1 MKHGGNVWED
11 GKPEMWMD
19 FSANLR
25 PEGTP
30 YWVMQAM
37 QDTLFHTRYY
47 PDRTMKAAKHGLA
60 VYAGVSPE
68 CILPTAGGA
77 AAIDLA
83 LAMSP
88 GTVHVMPVTFCE
100 YAERA
105 KIHGRSIS
113 VWNGECAP
121 DDTVVICN
129 PNNPTGEAMTRKQ
142 ILSLFEYVQSCGA
155 EMIVD
160 EAFIDFCPECSV
172 RQDVQTGLTVVGS
185 LTKTLCIPGVRLGY
199 VCTAPERIAE
209 LERRALPWAVSALAS
224 AVAEKLPE
232 HIEEIKED
240 AVKNALRREALTA
253 SLRSL
258 GASVMPSFAN
268 FLLADFGCDMTEAAQ
283 RLKERH
289 ILVRTCAS
297 FGLPPC
303 VWRLAIKTEEE
314 NARLIAC
321 LEEELYAREIA
332 DDSGNGLVRR
342 QKRTVQCA
350 AAHHEAGW
358 ISRCAIQGTEH
369 GAQFLCHQRRS

>member
-11 GKPEMWMD
+11 GKPEMWLD

-37 QDTLFHTRYY
+37 QDALFHTRYY
-47 PDRTMKAAKHGLA
+47 PDRTMQAARRGLA
-60 VYAGVSPE
+60 AYASVSPE

-83 LAMSP
+83 SSMSH
-88 GTVHVMPVTFCE
+88 GTVHVMPVTFGE

-105 KIHGRSIS
+105 KMHGRSIS
-113 VWNGECAP
+113 VWNGECSP
-121 DDTVVICN
+121 GDTVVLCN

-160 EAFIDFCPECSV
+160 EAFIDFCPEYSV

-199 VCTAPERIAE
+199 VCAAPERIAE

-224 AVAEKLPE
+224 AVAEKLPK
-232 HIEEIKED
+232 HLEEIKED
-240 AVKNALRREALTA
+240 AAKNALRREKLAVALQA
-253 SLRSL
+253 L
-258 GASVMPSFAN
+258 GAKVMPSAAN
-268 FLLADFGCDMTEAAQ
+268 FLLADFGCDMTEAAA
-283 RLKERH
+283 RLKEKQ

-303 VWRLAIKTEEE
+303 VWRLAVKTEEE

-358 ISRCAIQGTEH
+358 IPRCAVQGAEH

>member
-30 YWVMQAM
+30 YWVMQTM
-37 QDTLFHTRYY
+37 QDALFHTRYY
-47 PDRTMKAAKHGLA
+47 PDQAMKAAKHGLA

-83 LAMSP
+83 LSMSS
-88 GTVHVMPVTFCE
+88 GTVHVMPVTFSE

-105 KIHGRSIS
+105 KVHGRSVS

-121 DDTVVICN
+121 GDTVVLCN
-129 PNNPTGEAMTRKQ
+129 PNNPTGEVRTRKQ
-142 ILSLFEYVQSCGA
+142 ILSLLEHVRSCGA

-160 EAFIDFCPECSV
+160 EAFIDFCPEYSV

-199 VCTAPERIAE
+199 VCAVPERIAE
-209 LERRALPWAVSALAS
+209 FERHALPWSVSALAS
-224 AVAEKLPE
+224 AVAAKLPE
-232 HIEEIKED
+232 YLEEIKAD
-240 AVKNALRREALTA
+240 TAKNAARREKMGAALRT
-253 SLRSL
+253 L
-258 GASVMPSFAN
+258 GAKVLPSSAN
-268 FLLADFGCDMTEAAQ
+268 FLLADFGCDMTEAAI
-283 RLKERH
+283 RLKEKR

-303 VWRLAIKTEEE
+303 VWRLAVKTEEE

-358 ISRCAIQGTEH
+358 IPRCAVQGAEH

>member
-1 MKHGGNVWED
+1 
-11 GKPEMWMD
+11 
-19 FSANLR
+19 
-25 PEGTP
+25 
-30 YWVMQAM
+30 
-37 QDTLFHTRYY
+37 
-47 PDRTMKAAKHGLA
+47 
-60 VYAGVSPE
+60 
-68 CILPTAGGA
+68 
-77 AAIDLA
+77 
-83 LAMSP
+83 
-88 GTVHVMPVTFCE
+88 
-100 YAERA
+100 
-105 KIHGRSIS
+105 
-113 VWNGECAP
+113 
-121 DDTVVICN
+121 
-129 PNNPTGEAMTRKQ
+129 MTRKQ

-199 VCTAPERIAE
+199 VCAAPERIAE

-240 AVKNALRREALTA
+240 AAKNALRREALTA

-303 VWRLAIKTEEE
+303 VWRLAVKTEEE

-358 ISRCAIQGTEH
+358 IPRCAVQGAEH
-369 GAQFLCHQRRS
+369 GAQFLCHQRRF

>member
-11 GKPEMWMD
+11 GKPEMWLD

-30 YWVMQAM
+30 HWVMQAM
-37 QDTLFHTRYY
+37 QDALFHTRYY
-47 PDRTMKAAKHGLA
+47 PDRAMKSAKYGLA
-60 VYAGVSPE
+60 AYAGVLPE

-83 LAMSP
+83 LSMSP
-88 GTVHVMPVTFCE
+88 GAVHVMPVTFGE

-113 VWNGECAP
+113 IWNGECAQG
-121 DDTVVICN
+121 DTVVLCN

-160 EAFIDFCPECSV
+160 EAFIDFCPEYSV
-172 RQDVQTGLTVVGS
+172 RKDVQTGLTVVGS

-199 VCTAPERIAE
+199 VCAAPERIAE

-303 VWRLAIKTEEE
+303 VWRLAVKTEEE

-358 ISRCAIQGTEH
+358 IPRCAVQGAEH
-369 GAQFLCHQRRS
+369 GAQFLCYQRRS

>member
-11 GKPEMWMD
+11 GKPETWLD

-30 YWVMQAM
+30 TWVMQAM
-37 QDTLFHTRYY
+37 QDALFYTRYY

-60 VYAGVSPE
+60 AYVGVSPE

-113 VWNGECAP
+113 IWNGECAQ

-129 PNNPTGEAMTRKQ
+129 PNNPTGEARTRKQ

-160 EAFIDFCPECSV
+160 EAFIDFCPEYSV
-172 RQDVQTGLTVVGS
+172 KQDVQPGLTVVGS

-199 VCTAPERIAE
+199 VCAVPKRIAE
-209 LERRALPWAVSALAS
+209 FERHTLPWSVSALAS
-224 AVAEKLPE
+224 AVAAKLPE
-232 HIEEIKED
+232 HIEEIKAD
-240 AVKNALRREALTA
+240 AAKNALRREKMEAALRT
-253 SLRSL
+253 L
-258 GASVMPSFAN
+258 GAKVLPSSAN
-268 FLLADFGCDMTEAAQ
+268 FLLADFGCDMTEAAI
-283 RLKERH
+283 RLKEKH

-297 FGLPPC
+297 FGLPPS

-332 DDSGNGLVRR
+332 DDSGDRFIRGQERA
-342 QKRTVQCA
+342 VQCA
-350 AAHHEAGW
+350 ASHHEAGW
-358 ISRCAIQGTEH
+358 IPRCAVQGAEH
-369 GAQFLCHQRRS
+369 GAQFFRHQRRF

>member
-11 GKPEMWMD
+11 GNPEAWLD

-30 YWVMQAM
+30 HWVMQAM
-37 QDTLFHTRYY
+37 QDALFHTRYY
-47 PDRTMKAAKHGLA
+47 PDRAMKSAKYGLA
-60 VYAGVSPE
+60 AYAGVLPE

-83 LAMSP
+83 LSMLP
-88 GTVHVMPVTFCE
+88 GAVHVMPVTFGE

-113 VWNGECAP
+113 IWNGECAQG
-121 DDTVVICN
+121 DTVVLCN

-160 EAFIDFCPECSV
+160 EAFIDFFPEYSV
-172 RQDVQTGLTVVGS
+172 RKDVQTGLTVVGS

-199 VCTAPERIAE
+199 VCAAPERIAE

-303 VWRLAIKTEEE
+303 VWRLAVKTEEE

-321 LEEELYAREIA
+321 LEEELYAR
-332 DDSGNGLVRR
+332 
-342 QKRTVQCA
+342 
-350 AAHHEAGW
+350 
-358 ISRCAIQGTEH
+358 
-369 GAQFLCHQRRS
+369 

>member
-11 GKPEMWMD
+11 GKPEMWLD

-37 QDTLFHTRYY
+37 QDALYHTRYY
-47 PDRTMKAAKHGLA
+47 PDRTMKAAKRGLA
-60 VYAGVSPE
+60 AYAGVSPE

-83 LAMSP
+83 LSMSP
-88 GTVHVMPVTFCE
+88 GTVHVMPVTFGE

-105 KIHGRSIS
+105 KVHGRSIS
-113 VWNGECAP
+113 VWNGECTLG
-121 DDTVVICN
+121 DTVVICN
-129 PNNPTGEAMTRKQ
+129 PNNPTGEAMTRKP
-142 ILSLFEYVQSCGA
+142 ILSLLEHIRSCGA
-155 EMIVD
+155 ELIVD
-160 EAFIDFCPECSV
+160 EAFVDFCPECSV
-172 RQDVQTGLTVVGS
+172 RQDIQPGLTVVGS

-199 VCTAPERIAE
+199 VCAAPERIAE
-209 LERRALPWAVSALAS
+209 FERRALPWAVSALAS

-232 HIEEIKED
+232 HLEEIKAD
-240 AVKNALRREALTA
+240 AAKNAVRREELAVT
-253 SLRSL
+253 LRAL
-258 GASVMPSFAN
+258 GASVIPSSSN
-268 FLLADFGCDMTEAAQ
+268 FLLADFGCDMTEAAA
-283 RLKERH
+283 RLKEKH

-303 VWRLAIKTEEE
+303 VWRLAVKTEEE

-321 LEEELYAREIA
+321 LEEELYARQIA

-342 QKRTVQCA
+342 QERAVQCA

-358 ISRCAIQGTEH
+358 IPRSAVQGAEY
-369 GAQFLCHQRRS
+369 GAQFLCNKKWA

>member
-11 GKPEMWMD
+11 GNPEAWLD

-30 YWVMQAM
+30 PWVMQAM
-37 QDTLFHTRYY
+37 QDALFHTRYY
-47 PDRTMKAAKHGLA
+47 PDRAMKAARYGLSA
-60 VYAGVSPE
+60 YAGVLPE

-83 LAMSP
+83 LSMSP
-88 GTVHVMPVTFCE
+88 GAVHVMPVTFGE

-113 VWNGECAP
+113 IWNGECAQG
-121 DDTVVICN
+121 DTVVICN

-199 VCTAPERIAE
+199 VCAAPERIAE

-303 VWRLAIKTEEE
+303 VWRLAVKTEEE

-358 ISRCAIQGTEH
+358 IPRCAVQGAEH
-369 GAQFLCHQRRS
+369 GAQFLCHQRRF

>member
-11 GKPEMWMD
+11 GKPEMWLD

-37 QDTLFHTRYY
+37 QDALYHTRYY
-47 PDRTMKAAKHGLA
+47 PDRTMKAAKSGLA
-60 VYAGVSPE
+60 AYAGVSPE

-83 LAMSP
+83 LSMSP
-88 GTVHVMPVTFCE
+88 GTVHVMPVTFGE

-105 KIHGRSIS
+105 KVHGRSIS
-113 VWNGECAP
+113 VWNGKCIP
-121 DDTVVICN
+121 GDTVVICN

-160 EAFIDFCPECSV
+160 EAFIDFCPEYSV
-172 RQDVQTGLTVVGS
+172 RQDVQLGLMVVGS

-199 VCTAPERIAE
+199 VCAVPERIAE
-209 LERRALPWAVSALAS
+209 LGRRALSWAVSALAS
-224 AVAEKLPE
+224 AVAEKLPK
-232 HIEEIKED
+232 HLEEIKED
-240 AVKNALRREALTA
+240 AAKNALRREKLTVALRA
-253 SLRSL
+253 L
-258 GASVMPSFAN
+258 GAKVMPSAAN
-268 FLLADFGCDMTEAAQ
+268 FLLADFGCDMTEAAA
-283 RLKERH
+283 RLKEKQ

-303 VWRLAIKTEEE
+303 VWRLAVKTEEE

-321 LEEELYAREIA
+321 LEEELYAR
-332 DDSGNGLVRR
+332 
-342 QKRTVQCA
+342 
-350 AAHHEAGW
+350 
-358 ISRCAIQGTEH
+358 
-369 GAQFLCHQRRS
+369 

>member
-11 GKPEMWMD
+11 GKPEMWLD

-37 QDTLFHTRYY
+37 QDALFHTRYY
-47 PDRTMKAAKHGLA
+47 PDRAMQAARRGLA
-60 VYAGVSPE
+60 AYASVSPE

-83 LAMSP
+83 LSMSH
-88 GTVHVMPVTFCE
+88 GTVHVMPVTFGE

-113 VWNGECAP
+113 VWNGECTP
-121 DDTVVICN
+121 GDTVVLCN

-142 ILSLFEYVQSCGA
+142 MLSLLEHIRFCGA
-155 EMIVD
+155 ELIMD
-160 EAFIDFCPECSV
+160 EAFIDFCPEYSV
-172 RQDVQTGLTVVGS
+172 RQDVQMGLTVVGS

-199 VCTAPERIAE
+199 VCAVPERIAE

-224 AVAEKLPE
+224 AVAEKLPK
-232 HIEEIKED
+232 HLEEIKED
-240 AVKNALRREALTA
+240 AARNALRREKLAVALRA
-253 SLRSL
+253 L
-258 GASVMPSFAN
+258 GASVIPSSAN
-268 FLLADFGCDMTEAAQ
+268 FLLVDFGCDMTEAAA
-283 RLKERH
+283 RLKEKQ

-303 VWRLAIKTEEE
+303 VWRLAVKTEEE
-314 NARLIAC
+314 NARLIEY

-332 DDSGNGLVRR
+332 DDSGDGLIRGQECTGER
-342 QKRTVQCA
+342 S
-350 AAHHEAGW
+350 AAHHEAGR
-358 ISRCAIQGTEH
+358 IPSCAVQGAEY
-369 GAQFLCHQRRS
+369 GAQFLCHQRRF

>member
-11 GKPEMWMD
+11 GRPEMWLD

-30 YWVMQAM
+30 TWVMQAM
-37 QDTLFHTRYY
+37 QDALFHTRYY
-47 PDRTMKAAKHGLA
+47 PDRAMKAAKYGLA
-60 VYAGVSPE
+60 AYAGISPE

-83 LAMSP
+83 LSMSP
-88 GTVHVMPVTFCE
+88 GTVHVMPVTFGE
-100 YAERA
+100 YEERA
-105 KIHGRSIS
+105 KVHGRSIS

-129 PNNPTGEAMTRKQ
+129 PNNPTGAAMTRKQ

-160 EAFIDFCPECSV
+160 EAFIDFCPEYSV
-172 RQDVQTGLTVVGS
+172 RQDVQLGLTVVGS
-185 LTKTLCIPGVRLGY
+185 LTKTLCIPGVRLGH

-224 AVAEKLPE
+224 AVAEKLPK
-232 HIEEIKED
+232 HLEEIKED
-240 AVKNALRREALTA
+240 AAKNALRREKLIAALQA
-253 SLRSL
+253 L
-258 GASVMPSFAN
+258 GAKVMPSQAN
-268 FLLADFGCDMTEAAQ
+268 FLLADFGCDMTEAAA
-283 RLKERH
+283 RLKEKH

-303 VWRLAIKTEEE
+303 VWRLAVKTEEE

-321 LEEELYAREIA
+321 LEEELYARQIA
-332 DDSGNGLVRR
+332 DDSGNRLVRR
-342 QKRTVQCA
+342 QERAVQCA

-358 ISRCAIQGTEH
+358 IPCCAVQSTEH